1 MERDL
6 RSTTSLFEKSGDLV
20 HMLPPSLTE
29 VLSILAEEKGKAKIL
44 AGGTDLLP
52 LMFSRQVQL
61 DKLLSLKMIEELH
74 GIENE
79 EKFITVGATSRLS
92 EVEESPILKGM
103 IPILPSAI
111 SEMGSWQIRNRGT
124 VGGNLCNASPA
135 ADTAAPLLVLDSEV
149 VLQSTQ
155 GERRIPLADFFVGP
169 GQTALRGDEILEK
182 IMIPKP
188 PAGGDGVY
196 IKLGRR
202 RAMEIAIAG
211 VAVWVLPEISEQR
224 VKEIRI
230 ALSSAGPVPFRAYE
244 AESRL
249 KGERIEEKAIEEA
262 AEIAARL
269 SRPITDVRGTK
280 EYRTEM
286 VRVLTKRAIL
296 QALDKTAGDHL

>member
-1 MERDL
+1 MKNFKYL
-6 RSTTSLFEKSGDLV
+6 
-20 HMLPPSLTE
+20 LPSSLTE
-29 VLSILAEEKGKAKIL
+29 VLSILAEENGKAKIL

-52 LMFSRQVQL
+52 LMTDRCFAP
-61 DKLLSLKMIEELH
+61 DKLISVKKIKELQ
-74 GIENE
+74 GIENQ
-79 EKFITVGATSRLS
+79 EKFIILGATSRLS
-92 EVEESPILKGM
+92 EVEEFLLLKGIVPILS
-103 IPILPSAI
+103 SAI

-135 ADTAAPLLVLDSEV
+135 ADTVAPLLVLGSEV

-155 GERRIPLADFFVGP
+155 GERKIPLEDFFIGP
-169 GQTALRGDEILEK
+169 GQTALKEEEILAK
-182 IMIPKP
+182 IIIPK
-188 PAGGDGVY
+188 PAGGDGTY

-211 VAVWVLPEISEQR
+211 AAVWVHPEISEQKI
-224 VKEIRI
+224 KEIRI
-230 ALSSAGPVPFRAYE
+230 ALSSVGPVPFRAYE

-262 AEIAARL
+262 AEIAARF
-269 SRPITDVRGTK
+269 SKPITDVRGTR

-296 QALDKTAGDHL
+296 QVLDRAMGVHP

>member
-1 MERDL
+1 MKNFKYL
-6 RSTTSLFEKSGDLV
+6 LPFSLSK
-20 HMLPPSLTE
+20 
-29 VLSILAEEKGKAKIL
+29 VLSILTDEKGRARIL

-52 LMFSRQVQL
+52 LMTGRRL
-61 DKLLSLKMIEELH
+61 GPDKLISLKEIRELQ
-74 GIENE
+74 GIENQE
-79 EKFITVGATSRLS
+79 RFVTLGATCRLS
-92 EVEESPILKGM
+92 EVEESPLLRRIV
-103 IPILPSAI
+103 PILSSAV

-149 VLQSTQ
+149 VLQSTHC
-155 GERRIPLADFFVGP
+155 ERRMPLVDFFIGP
-169 GQTALRGDEILEK
+169 GQTALKLDEILTK
-182 IMIPKP
+182 IVIPKP
-188 PAGGDGVY
+188 AGGNGTY

-211 VAVWVLPEISEQR
+211 VAVWVQPETSGQR
-224 VKEIRI
+224 IKEVRI
-230 ALSSAGPVPFRAYE
+230 ALSSVGPVPFRAYE

-249 KGERIEEKAIEEA
+249 KGEKIEERAIEEA

-269 SRPITDVRGTK
+269 SKPITDVRGMK

-296 QALDKTAGDHL
+296 QAWAAAVGDHP